1 MSLRDS
7 AKQIRDF
14 DIAWFMVSLDE
25 PDRNKAFADSVG
37 ADFVLLSD
45 PTKEAAADYGVMS
58 SSGSYAKRWTFYID
72 KQGTVRKV
80 DKNVDPATHGQ
91 EVVRTLGALGFPKK
105 EVAAEKAD

>member
-7 AKQIRDF
+7 AKQIREF
-14 DIAWFMVSLDE
+14 DVAWFMVSLDE
-25 PDRNKAFADSVG
+25 PDRNKAFADSVD

-72 KQGTVRKV
+72 KQGTIRKV
-80 DKNVDPATHGQ
+80 DKKVDPATHGQ
-91 EVVRTLGALGFPKK
+91 EVVRTLGSLGFPKK
-105 EVAAEKAD
+105 DVATEKAD